1 MTFAPMFAP
10 RMVILASWTI
20 FWTSW
25 LVMAFGVKKNRIEQ
39 SAHERRRYTV
49 PLLLGIVLMS
59 NLVRYVPP
67 LAFLAWRIEG
77 PDLALAWTGAGV
89 AVLGLAIA
97 LWARFSLGRNWSGVV
112 TLKEDHELVTR
123 GPYAAIR
130 HPIYTALILLFLA
143 LAFFMNTPAAY
154 LGMIGIVWSCWV
166 KLKQEEAL
174 MLEQF
179 PDSYPAY
186 MTRTRRLVPGLV

>member
-1 MTFAPMFAP
+1 MTAMPMFAP

-25 LVMAFGVKKNRIEQ
+25 LIMAFGVKKNRLEQ
-39 SAHERRRYTV
+39 PANERRRYTL
-49 PLLLGIVLMS
+49 PLLLGLLLMS
-59 NLVRYVPP
+59 NLIRYVPP

-77 PDLALAWTGAGV
+77 PDLALAWTGAGA
-89 AVLGLAIA
+89 AVIGLLIA

-123 GPYAAIR
+123 GPYASIR
-130 HPIYTALILLFLA
+130 HPIYTALILLFFA
-143 LAFFMNTPAAY
+143 LAFFINTPAAY
-154 LGMIGIVWSCWV
+154 LGALCVVWSCWV
-166 KLKQEEAL
+166 KLKQEEIL
-174 MLEQF
+174 MLQQF

-186 MTRTRRLVPGLV
+186 MARTKRLIPILV